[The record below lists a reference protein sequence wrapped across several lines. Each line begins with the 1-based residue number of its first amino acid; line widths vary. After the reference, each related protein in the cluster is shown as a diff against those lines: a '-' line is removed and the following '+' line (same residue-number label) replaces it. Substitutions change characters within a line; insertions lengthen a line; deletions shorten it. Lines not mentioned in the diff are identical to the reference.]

1 MKLMRGIV
9 VSMRKKP
16 DDWCDYKNGVWI
28 NTQDQDVIGN
38 IKAAIRMAP
47 DELVIESDCLHK
59 LLMALQ

>member
-9 VSMRKKP
+9 ISKRKEP
-16 DDWCDYKNGVWI
+16 GDWRDYKNGVWI
-28 NTQDQDVIGN
+28 NTQDQDVISS

>member
-9 VSMRKKP
+9 ISKRKEP
-16 DDWCDYKNGVWI
+16 GDWCDYKNGIWI
-28 NTQDQDVIGN
+28 NTQDQDVISS